1 MAELH
6 ERRREGKMREVRRL
20 ARGATPDCVGLC
32 RLWGGLWIL
41 FQEEREALEDYKWG
55 SDVA

>member
-1 MAELH
+1 
-6 ERRREGKMREVRRL
+6 MREVRRL